1 MWLAPL
7 HLPAVCVCVV
17 CVRERQ
23 RERERE
29 RESERIVAYIK
40 LQFRLLSPNWINL
53 IGTGSFVLDLF
64 DEVGG
69 GMCKPRFPI
78 WLKSAII

>member
-7 HLPAVCVCVV
+7 PLPAVCVCVCV
-17 CVRERQ
+17 CV

-29 RESERIVAYIK
+29 RERVRETTVAYNK
-40 LQFRLLSPNWINL
+40 VQSRLFSPNWINL
-53 IGTGSFVLDLF
+53 IGTGSFILDLF
-64 DEVGG
+64 DGVGG
-69 GMCKPRFPI
+69 GMCKPHFPI